1 MTIYQV
7 YGVLPA
13 ATAFIAAYAKMSSSL
28 SKQPLFYATCLP
40 FFVFFFLFDKVI
52 YPNVG
57 ILEPSL
63 ATVQSIIGSST
74 ANGGSAVVANIFSH
88 WTSALFF
95 IVAELYSSA
104 SIGILFWKFANDV
117 VAVSQAKRFYPLFAY
132 LSSFGPM
139 IAGQYVVRYASKAP
153 NFGSSLNRLTTAI
166 SVSGVMICAL
176 HHMVNQFVKQSESTM
191 SKNELTSTTASSA
204 PAVKAKK
211 KKMSMKDS
219 IKFLASSQY
228 LGLVTVLVVG
238 YGLMYNFLEIS
249 WKSLVKAQYPNP
261 LDYQRFM
268 GNFSSLVGAT
278 TLMVIFLGSNII
290 KSLGWRIGAL
300 ATPTVMSLVA
310 LPFFA
315 CTVFLGVDNPIV
327 LRTSVTLGTIMI
339 LLSRAFK
346 YGCFDPTTQMS
357 YIPLDEESKVK
368 GKAAIDVL
376 GSRVGKSGASFIQQ
390 GLVVLFGNIIN
401 ASPVVMTFFYSVSF
415 AWIAAAN
422 KLSKLYAKLSEETEK
437 ERLKT
442 SSLN

>member
-1 MTIYQV
+1 
-7 YGVLPA
+7 
-13 ATAFIAAYAKMSSSL
+13 MSSSL

-40 FFVFFFLFDKVI
+40 FFGFFFAFDKFI

-63 ATVQSIIGSST
+63 STVQSIIGGASAAS
-74 ANGGSAVVANIFSH
+74 GSAVIAKIFSH

-117 VAVSQAKRFYPLFAY
+117 VAVDQAKRFYPLFAI

-139 IAGQYVVRYASKAP
+139 VAGQYVVRYASKAA
-153 NFGSSLNRLTTAI
+153 NFELSLHRLTMAI
-166 SVSGVMICAL
+166 TLSGGMICGL
-176 HHMVNQFVKQSESTM
+176 HHIVNKFVSRTESTP
-191 SKNELTSTTASSA
+191 KTDT
-204 PAVKAKK
+204 PVIQKPKK
-211 KKMSMKDS
+211 KKMSMKES

-228 LGLVTVLVVG
+228 LGLVTCLVVG

-268 GNFSSLVGAT
+268 GNFSSLVGMT
-278 TLMVIFLGSNII
+278 TLVVIFLGSNII
-290 KSLGWRIGAL
+290 KTLGWRIGAI
-300 ATPTVMSLVA
+300 ATPAVMSMVA

-315 CTVFLGVDNPIV
+315 CTVFLGVDNPVV
-327 LRTSVTLGTIMI
+327 LRAAVTIGSLMI
-339 LLSRAFK
+339 LFSRAFK

-376 GSRVGKSGASFIQQ
+376 GSRVGKSGASLIQQ
-390 GLVVLFGNIIN
+390 GLVMMFGNIIR
-401 ASPVVMTFFYSVSF
+401 ASPVVMGIFYSVSF
-415 AWIAAAN
+415 IWIGAAN
-422 KLSKLYAKLSEETEK
+422 KLSKLYATLSEESEGK
-437 ERLKT
+437 LQK
-442 SSLN
+442 NK